1 MAAIFWVALA
11 GRTARQVV
19 RRKVASSQTVTGW
32 ESLADVPLGKSL
44 SPLDVQGQPPIF
56 QLQRNCGGGAG
67 KLLQHLCRSVNVV
80 VKACVDFIFMSKCQN
95 HNIALAACGFPPT
108 WLEEETEALK
118 CLTTAATDVG
128 DNDATQHFSNC
139 SFME

>member
-1 MAAIFWVALA
+1 MAAISRAALA
-11 GRTARQVV
+11 ARTARQVV

-32 ESLADVPLGKSL
+32 ESLADVPLAKSL
-44 SPLDVQGQPPIF
+44 HPLDVQRQPPIV
-56 QLQRNCGGGAG
+56 QLQKNCGGGGG
-67 KLLQHLCRSVNVV
+67 KLLQHLRRSVNVV

-108 WLEEETEALK
+108 WLEEEIEALK

>member
-1 MAAIFWVALA
+1 M
-11 GRTARQVV
+11 
-19 RRKVASSQTVTGW
+19 
-32 ESLADVPLGKSL
+32 
-44 SPLDVQGQPPIF
+44 
-56 QLQRNCGGGAG
+56 
-67 KLLQHLCRSVNVV
+67 NVV

-108 WLEEETEALK
+108 WLEEEIEALK

-128 DNDATQHFSNC
+128 DNDATQHFLNC